1 MEQYVKI
8 NVKESVRTR
17 LKELAA
23 EKGQTLADFLE
34 SIASQTVAAPT
45 TPAPDVPDIEALAAK
60 HDALVAAPTE
70 DSPVDNLDTDELPE
84 CCQGIYSGCKE
95 DRCEHWILRYGR
107 YYNKL
112 TNRFIDDPAYYNYC
126 QSF

>member
-1 MEQYVKI
+1 MPYIAIRITE
-8 NVKESVRTR
+8 E
-17 LKELAA
+17 AA
-23 EKGQTLADFLE
+23 ELLNDAARDSGKTK
-34 SIASQTVAAPT
+34 SQVIIDSLT
-45 TPAPDVPDIEALAAK
+45 TPVATPVIPDIEALAAK
-60 HDALVAAPTE
+60 HDALVAAPVK
-70 DSPVDNLDTDELPE
+70 DSSVDNFDSDELPE

-112 TNRFIDDPAYYNYC
+112 TNRFIDDPAYFNYC

>member
-34 SIASQTVAAPT
+34 SIASQTPVAT
-45 TPAPDVPDIEALAAK
+45 PDVPDIEALAAK
-60 HDALVAAPTE
+60 HDALVAAPVE
-70 DSPVDNLDTDELPE
+70 DTVSNFDSDELPE
-84 CCQGIYSGCKE
+84 CCQGIYSGRKE

-112 TNRFIDDPAYYNYC
+112 TNRFIDDPAYCNYC